1 MSITLLDNIGY
12 GNFGNIYK
20 AKRKDGVNMAVK
32 IVNPKE
38 LRYIELDIL
47 LRLRSPYLIKSFYD
61 PILETNLG
69 KGIAMELKENNLS
82 KLNTKN
88 LPFYQFKRI
97 LVSSL
102 YGLKCLHDN
111 NFLHL
116 DISLENI
123 LYSKNNSGDYEA
135 YIGDFGYASRCA
147 NIENGIMST
156 NLVNK
161 IYTPPEIFEALLNK
175 KDLKDCRFH
184 YTNKADIWSLG
195 IVFLCLLG
203 ATFKKYS
210 TSSYLQTIKEINED
224 FIEEKIK
231 LFNSEKKFSSQ
242 EALEL
247 KELLT
252 NMLKYKREDR
262 MSCKDIVN
270 CALLKNNKLREDCK
284 LEKPQ
289 ELYYIPYISP
299 QINKGIVKIQE
310 AYKREKALH
319 NFDQALEEY
328 FLTIQIFTR
337 LMARAKPD
345 LEESEFIKMI
355 NDANKVAQNY
365 YRRNVKNGNFGLLE
379 ELDSE
384 VGYNPYFYHAKCL
397 DDLTILNY
405 YLTEN
410 SKIVNFYNIIS
421 PTELFQ
427 IFRQNYKYTN
437 KSKNKVNMLEFLDT
451 PLPEISDNEE
461 VMVISP
467 ENYYNNNVIEM
478 QDNKSKIVKVK
489 NVEEKFRNIL
499 IEKIKGKLE
508 SKEDV
513 DKIDTV
519 YQLVKHNM
527 NSDIYNYLKNSFTS
541 KHMSEV
547 YHNYFDFGYIE
558 INGNIEKEM
567 ETEKDFV
574 IVIEGNKSSLLHLKD
589 KKVIHY
595 YSDKNETVA
604 DYYEKKGYSYD
615 VNFDY
620 GVGNCCVIREACL
633 IFNIY
638 YNHEE
643 MVEDFSTKCLENNTI
658 FLLLVLFLLS

>member
-1 MSITLLDNIGY
+1 M
-12 GNFGNIYK
+12 K
-20 AKRKDGVNMAVK
+20 
-32 IVNPKE
+32 
-38 LRYIELDIL
+38 IL
-47 LRLRSPYLIKSFYD
+47 L
-61 PILETNLG
+61 
-69 KGIAMELKENNLS
+69 
-82 KLNTKN
+82 
-88 LPFYQFKRI
+88 
-97 LVSSL
+97 
-102 YGLKCLHDN
+102 
-111 NFLHL
+111 
-116 DISLENI
+116 
-123 LYSKNNSGDYEA
+123 
-135 YIGDFGYASRCA
+135 
-147 NIENGIMST
+147 
-156 NLVNK
+156 
-161 IYTPPEIFEALLNK
+161 K
-175 KDLKDCRFH
+175 K
-184 YTNKADIWSLG
+184 
-195 IVFLCLLG
+195 
-203 ATFKKYS
+203 
-210 TSSYLQTIKEINED
+210 
-224 FIEEKIK
+224 KIK

-589 KKVIHY
+589 KK
-595 YSDKNETVA
+595 
-604 DYYEKKGYSYD
+604 
-615 VNFDY
+615 
-620 GVGNCCVIREACL
+620 GN
-633 IFNIY
+633 
-638 YNHEE
+638 
-643 MVEDFSTKCLENNTI
+643 S
-658 FLLLVLFLLS
+658 LL